1 MLLGPFL
8 NTLTHLIHRKVQKAS
23 KNLRA
28 IDGLANLFLNV
39 AFFLN
44 WNTLTV
50 CWINNVKKRCFT
62 WVTVESIE
70 INGNIG
76 TGYIKDIRTVNE
88 T

>member
-1 MLLGPFL
+1 MLVCTMCICQIYREKKNCLPQMLLGPFL

-50 CWINNVKKRCFT
+50 
-62 WVTVESIE
+62 S
-70 INGNIG
+70 
-76 TGYIKDIRTVNE
+76 
-88 T
+88 